1 MISKRQLARDAIHVE
16 QNIIKENVGSQDQ
29 VAVAFG
35 GFNKIEF
42 GGEKDF
48 YVYPV
53 TIENG
58 KLNAFQDHLMLFFTG
73 FSRNAS
79 DIAEEQIKNTVNKKY
94 ELRTMQEMV
103 DRAIEILNGNIND
116 IKEFGKLLHE
126 SWLLKKSLTKLITT
140 SSIDEIY
147 DAARKVGAVGGKLL
161 GAGGGGFML
170 LFVPPEKQQQ
180 VKNKLKDIL
189 YVPIRFENLGS
200 QVVLYSTQDFS

>member
-1 MISKRQLARDAIHVE
+1 
-16 QNIIKENVGSQDQ
+16 
-29 VAVAFG
+29 
-35 GFNKIEF
+35 
-42 GGEKDF
+42 
-48 YVYPV
+48 
-53 TIENG
+53 
-58 KLNAFQDHLMLFFTG
+58 MLFFTG